1 MYSSLESNKAFA
13 FALLLGALVLLGL
26 STAGLEGQWHSMGD
40 IGKPGQVERGAAV
53 DRFGTLFAA
62 EPIARLARGEKRR
75 DVFATTHFNQPSPPP
90 VAAPA
95 PKTRAV
101 TLTYLGT
108 LSGSNGEPTAFL
120 RVDQAVLKLTAGSRI
135 VHDWVVATADSAA
148 LVLTNATQT
157 NQLAFRQSLQLT
169 IPLP

>member
-1 MYSSLESNKAFA
+1 MHPGLESNKAFA
-13 FALLLGALVLLGL
+13 FALLIGALVLLGL
-26 STAGLEGQWHSMGD
+26 STAGLDGQLLSMGET
-40 IGKPGQVERGAAV
+40 GRPAQVERGAAV

-75 DVFATTHFNQPSPPP
+75 DVFATTHFDKPPP
-90 VAAPA
+90 PPAGPPA
-95 PKTRAV
+95 PKTRSV

-108 LSGSNGEPTAFL
+108 LSGSNGELSAFL
-120 RVDQAVLKLTAGSRI
+120 RVDQAVLKLTAGSKI
-135 VHDWVVATADSAA
+135 VHDWMLAKADGAS

-169 IPLP
+169 VPLP